1 MRRWVWQLIGLLL
14 LAGCSPHE
22 EQSYPLNPSERVP
35 RLKRV
40 TVAPRFTP
48 LRIPSQKQPL
58 SLEAALRGALCPL
71 DIRQRLEIVNVEYW
85 GFDARAHKGQLV
97 IHRDLASDVR
107 SIFAELLQ
115 KRFPIQSIEPI
126 VVYRWSDD
134 DSMQENNTS
143 GFNYRNVL
151 GTERLSNHATGCAID
166 VNPKINPYFRN
177 GASMPPN
184 ATYDVGRKGA
194 ITPVIAQVFER
205 HGWRWGGT
213 WREKDW
219 QHFDKTVQGERKEGE
234 HASLP

>member
-1 MRRWVWQLIGLLL
+1 MPKWVCRLIFSVF
-14 LAGCSPHE
+14 LAGC
-22 EQSYPLNPSERVP
+22 
-35 RLKRV
+35 
-40 TVAPRFTP
+40 A
-48 LRIPSQKQPL
+48 PSQERTYPVESVPVKRARAASMRVSAKDKPLL
-58 SLEAALRGALCPL
+58 SLKEALTGAVCPM
-71 DIRQRLEIVNVEYW
+71 DIRQRLEIVSVEYW
-85 GFDARAHKGQLV
+85 GFDARAHKGQIV

-115 KRFPIQSIEPI
+115 KHFPIQSIEPI
-126 VVYRWSDD
+126 VVYHWSDD
-134 DSMQENNTS
+134 ESMQENNTS

-151 GTERLSNHATGCAID
+151 GTERLSNHATGRAID

-205 HGWRWGGT
+205 HGWRWGGR

-219 QHFDKTVQGERKEGE
+219 QHFDKTVQGERKEDE
-234 HASLP
+234 HTSLP